1 MVHIAFVID
10 PIETLNL
17 KKDSTLAMIRAAQ
30 QREWRISILEQ
41 GDLVWDGERVIAF
54 TRDLRLEEGF
64 AYALDPAQA
73 SSQWFQRAEEEALP
87 LGEIN
92 IVMMRKDPPFD
103 MDYIYSTYLLER
115 GQSEGALVI
124 NDPRSLRD
132 CNE

>member
-73 SSQWFQRAEEEALP
+73 SSQWFQRAEEE
-87 LGEIN
+87 
-92 IVMMRKDPPFD
+92 
-103 MDYIYSTYLLER
+103 ER
-115 GQSEGALVI
+115 GGAHDVRLQ
-124 NDPRSLRD
+124 DGPDQQQWPALRLW
-132 CNE
+132 